1 MSPMAVSTLLGL
13 LLTISRTMASS
24 QFVIIEQKLTYKQ
37 ASDYCAREY
46 GTTLATIRNDYDAR
60 DLLELKQDLG
70 GDHTWVGLTMNS
82 GEWKWDSGFECDG
95 DCLNLKWWDV
105 GQPNKAAEK
114 CTIINGNR
122 NEVDELLHD
131 VTCTR
136 NDIKDFACD
145 VPVMGKRVAALEA
158 GLSSVNSDVDA
169 VESGMGAVKSDVD
182 VLETEMDTVQS
193 DVDSVEDDVVSVQNA
208 VDALEGAL
216 NPLAVGRYQVIDQTK
231 TYQQASDYCK
241 ANYGTTLATIR
252 SDDDMRDLL
261 KLQLDLGDKHV
272 WIGLRDSGEWKWDS
286 GFNCG
291 GDCEDLKWWDNGQPQ
306 NRNNGRDEDCA
317 VMHGSKD
324 TIDRQFH
331 DVPCTKWTAGAFA
344 CDSPVM
350 GPRMAAV
357 ETGLT
362 SANSKVSAV
371 ETGLRAVN
379 SKADAVASNVQSM
392 NSRLLSL
399 ERIMEGI
406 DKAIDREQGVAAPV
420 GFGVFGDYV
429 LYALV
434 LLNLVVLLGLFAF
447 CMVRRV
453 PTKVQYGRVYD
464 TEMDKL

>member
-1 MSPMAVSTLLGL
+1 MAAPTLMGL
-13 LLTISRTMASS
+13 FLMVSRTMASS
-24 QFVIIEQKLTYKQ
+24 QFVIIEQKKTYQQ
-37 ASDYCAREY
+37 ASDYCATVY

-60 DLLELKQDLG
+60 DLLELRQDLG
-70 GDHTWVGLTMNS
+70 SDHTWVGMTMNS

-114 CTIINGNR
+114 CTIIHGSR

-131 VTCTR
+131 VACSKQF
-136 NDIKDFACD
+136 NDFACD

-169 VESGMGAVKSDVD
+169 VESKMGAVESDVD

-208 VDALEGAL
+208 VDVLEDAMS
-216 NPLAVGRYQVIDQTK
+216 PLAVGRYQVIVQTK

-252 SDDDMRDLL
+252 SDEDVRDLL
-261 KLQLDLGDKHV
+261 KLQQDLSDTSTKHV
-272 WIGLRDSGEWKWDS
+272 WIGLRFTAGEWKWDS

-291 GDCEDLKWWDNGQPQ
+291 GNCADLKWWDDGQPQ
-306 NRNNGRDEDCA
+306 NNEEYCTAMHWYQDEI
-317 VMHGSKD
+317 GSL
-324 TIDRQFH
+324 FH
-331 DVPCTKWTAGAFA
+331 DFSCTFNKAFA

-371 ETGLRAVN
+371 ETGLSALN
-379 SKADAVASNVQSM
+379 SKANAVASNVQSM

-406 DKAIDREQGVAAPV
+406 DKAIDSEQGVAAPV

-453 PTKVQYGRVYD
+453 PTKVQYGRVFD
-464 TEMDKL
+464 SETETDKL